1 MNKQEHLKRHLE
13 LHAALDELVADWI
26 MHTQSLPSYS
36 TVMDLMS
43 WSHTQTQ
50 EDHIVDT
57 SEPDPVDQG

>member
-26 MHTQSLPSYS
+26 MHTQSLPSRS
-36 TVMDLMS
+36 TVMDLMR

-50 EDHIVDT
+50 EDRIVDT
-57 SEPDPVDQG
+57 AEPDPVDQG